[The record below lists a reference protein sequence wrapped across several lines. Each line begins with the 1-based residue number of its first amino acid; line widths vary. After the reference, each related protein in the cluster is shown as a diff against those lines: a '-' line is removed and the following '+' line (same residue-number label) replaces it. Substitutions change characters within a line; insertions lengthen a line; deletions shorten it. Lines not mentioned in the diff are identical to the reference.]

1 MPLVV
6 IPDDYQHA
14 TKHIQALHQ
23 NSDFEVVCLGALD
36 RDPNAEAL
44 LSRADALI
52 LIRERTL
59 IDEAFL
65 SKTPNLKLISQTG
78 KVAYNIDLELCQQ
91 RGIAVVEGAGS
102 PIAAA
107 ELTWLLIQSAIRRF
121 VPAVNRLKQGHWQT
135 EFGDTVAGKTLGIV
149 GYGKIGQLVAK
160 YAQAF
165 DMKVQ
170 IWGSPRAQNQARQER
185 LIVPASREAFF
196 RTSDVITLHQRLVPE
211 TLGGITFADL
221 TSMKSTALLV
231 NTARS
236 GLIETGALEKA
247 LDLGTPGFA
256 ALDVFDIEPIWD
268 THHALLKRDNV
279 LCSPHIGYVTKSCYD
294 IYFAS
299 AFNNIEKYFSGDES
313 HVINQ

>member
-6 IPDDYQHA
+6 IPDDYQQA
-14 TKHIQALHQ
+14 TKHLQSLYQ

-36 RDPNAEAL
+36 RDPKAEEL
-44 LSRADALI
+44 LSKADALI

-59 IDEAFL
+59 IDEKFL
-65 SKTPNLKLISQTG
+65 SKAPNLKLISQTG
-78 KVAYNIDLELCQQ
+78 KVAYNIDLALCKQW
-91 RGIAVVEGAGS
+91 GIAVVEGSGS

-107 ELTWLLIQSAIRRF
+107 ELTWLLIQSSIRRF
-121 VPAVNRLKQGHWQT
+121 VPSVEAMKKGHWQT
-135 EFGDTVAGKTLGIV
+135 EFGDTVAGKILGIV

-170 IWGSPRAQNQARQER
+170 VWGSSRAQDQARQEG
-185 LIVPASREAFF
+185 LIVPDSREAFF
-196 RTSDVITLHQRLVPE
+196 QTSDVITLHQRLVKE
-211 TLGGITFADL
+211 TAGSITFADL
-221 TSMKSTALLV
+221 TKMKPTAVLV

-236 GLIETGALEKA
+236 GLIEAGALEKA
-247 LDLGTPGFA
+247 LDSGTPGFA

-268 THHALLKRDNV
+268 ANHPLLKRDNV

-294 IYFAS
+294 IYFES
-299 AFNNIEKYFSGDES
+299 AFKNIERYFSGDENP
-313 HVINQ
+313 VINK